1 MGCEYG
7 RRVEDEDVGPDD
19 TVLPIVLVDAN
30 CSVGSDLFELDGR
43 EVEGH
48 LFWYS
53 GLIAELSKK
62 DREVYK
68 KALYRRDERCGGNK
82 FERLDPQ
89 NP

>member
-48 LFWYS
+48 LF
-53 GLIAELSKK
+53 
-62 DREVYK
+62 
-68 KALYRRDERCGGNK
+68 
-82 FERLDPQ
+82 
-89 NP
+89 